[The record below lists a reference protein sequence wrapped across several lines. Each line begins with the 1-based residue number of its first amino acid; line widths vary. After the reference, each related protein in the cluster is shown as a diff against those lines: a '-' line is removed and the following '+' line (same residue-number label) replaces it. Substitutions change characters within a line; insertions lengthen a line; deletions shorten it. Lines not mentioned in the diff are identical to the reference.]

1 MKFLVARRKTMHVF
15 HASGRGFALNLLDP
29 DNDPE
34 CDQPPFRE
42 VSSLRLPTNAENS
55 FDLRASFQPVP
66 QFPLPKLHGP
76 ALGNR

>member
-29 DNDPE
+29 DNEDS
-34 CDQPPFRE
+34 QLRE
-42 VSSLRLPTNAENS
+42 VSSLRLPTNAELS
-55 FDLRASFQPVP
+55 FDLRASFQPQP
-66 QFPLPKLHGP
+66 QITRP